1 MANNDI
7 THPPDRFFKSVMSNP
22 KTTKEFFE
30 QHLPA
35 NIRSSINLDTINYKN
50 ESYIDSELR
59 LQLVDV
65 LYSAEF
71 NGKAGYLYLLIEH
84 QSNPQELMPLR
95 ILKYMVAIME
105 DHIKKTETNTLPIV
119 YPMILYSGWKN
130 YNYST
135 DLFDLFGENK
145 ELAQDI
151 FWRPYKLIDL
161 SKISDDELT
170 SSIWF
175 GVAAYVMKH
184 VFEKDLKAYFK
195 NVVELLK
202 PIDKENNVD
211 YICKII
217 SYVAEVTEIDKEVF
231 VETIKNGLKTLTED
245 KIMTL
250 AEQFKQEGRQEGRQ
264 EGMHAGEL
272 KGKAEGKAEAL
283 KAVAIS
289 LFGQGMTIEQTGT
302 ITGLSASELEKLKA
316 KNSN

>member
-7 THPPDRFFKSVMSNP
+7 AHPHDRFFKSVMSDP

-50 ESYIDSELR
+50 ESYIDNELR

-65 LYSAEF
+65 VYSAEF
-71 NGKAGYLYLLIEH
+71 DGKAGYLYLLVEH
-84 QSNPQELMPLR
+84 QSSPHELMPLR

-105 DHIKKTETNTLPIV
+105 DHIKKTGTNILPIV

-151 FWRPYKLIDL
+151 FWRPYQLIDL
-161 SKISDDELT
+161 SKISDDKLANT
-170 SSIWF
+170 IWF
-175 GVAAYVMKH
+175 GTAAYVMKH
-184 VFEKDLKAYFK
+184 VFEKDLKAYIK

-202 PIDKENNVD
+202 PIDKLGGVD
-211 YICKII
+211 YICKVL
-217 SYVAEVTEIDKEVF
+217 SYVVEVTEIEREVF
-231 VETIKNGLKTLTED
+231 VDTIKAGLATISED
-245 KIMTL
+245 KLMTL
-250 AEQFKQEGRQEGRQ
+250 AEQWKQEGRQEGEQ
-264 EGMHAGEL
+264 SGLQKGME
-272 KGKAEGKAEAL
+272 KGKAEAL
-283 KAVAIS
+283 KSVAMK
-289 LFGQGMTIEQTGT
+289 LFGQGMTITQ
-302 ITGLSASELEKLKA
+302 IASLTGLSVREIEQLK
-316 KNSN
+316 SSSTH